1 MTKNDDSIQMLLPS
15 VQALEMFADFNT
27 SRSAAVEIFRI
38 IERKPMI
45 DSMSVEGLAPEEPVR
60 RRTGKSYP
68 IIEFRNVTFA
78 FPLEDDADDDDNDDG
93 GLGEISAITRL
104 SEISM
109 STDANTTDPS
119 TFTNNT
125 TTANIANANDRQKC
139 IIRNLN
145 LTIYR
150 GQTFAIVGPS
160 GSGKSTL
167 LQLLLRFYDPQ
178 R

>member
-1 MTKNDDSIQMLLPS
+1 ML
-15 VQALEMFADFNT
+15 ADFNT

-38 IERKPMI
+38 IDRKPMI
-45 DSMSVEGLAPEEPVR
+45 DSMSVEGLSPEEPVR
-60 RRTGKSYP
+60 RNIDKAYP
-68 IIEFRNVTFA
+68 IIEFRNVSFS
-78 FPLEDDADDDDNDDG
+78 FPDDDDDENDDG
-93 GLGEISAITRL
+93 GFGELNGMRANDITLL
-104 SEISM
+104 SEISV
-109 STDANTTDPS
+109 STA
-119 TFTNNT
+119 
-125 TTANIANANDRQKC
+125 TTADTTFSNVTVDTESSDGFIARNSRKKH
-139 IIRNLN
+139 IINNLN